1 MQLPYVFKAGS
12 GAIDCCTRFAANRAP
27 LVRYGPMTE
36 VLLHDLNQQLQILFE
51 VERNYDAGFALG
63 RHILRHW
70 PHHLNTYAQL
80 GQAALAVGLYTD
92 AADLLRR
99 ALSADPLAG
108 ELWAGLRQATAA
120 LGLKEEA
127 DIARQHERDLLSTFG
142 GPGASDMARATVAAS
157 VEDWPQALR
166 YFYRAY
172 AAAPERMDIALGT
185 AATLYHVQHY
195 ESCLSIARTI
205 LTQLPYC
212 LEANL
217 LVVRC
222 GQQLDNSPETLE
234 PFLQTAYSL
243 DPDEIYASRWFADL
257 AQQPPGPQATL
268 PAWDEEER
276 WTYNA
281 GNLVN

>member
-1 MQLPYVFKAGS
+1 
-12 GAIDCCTRFAANRAP
+12 
-27 LVRYGPMTE
+27 MTE
-36 VLLHDLNQQLQILFE
+36 VLLHDLSQQLQILFE
-51 VERNYDAGFALG
+51 VEQDYDAGFALG
-63 RHILRHW
+63 RHILRYW
-70 PHHLNTYAQL
+70 PHHLTTYAQL

-108 ELWAGLRQATAA
+108 ELWAGLRQASAA
-120 LGLKEEA
+120 LGLKEEV
-127 DIARQHERDLLSTFG
+127 DIARQHQQDLLSTFG

-195 ESCLSIARTI
+195 ESCLSIAYTI

-217 LVVRC
+217 LIVRC
-222 GQQLDNSPETLE
+222 GQQLDSAPEMLE
-234 PFLQTAYSL
+234 SYLQTAYSL
-243 DPDEIYASRWFADL
+243 DPDEIYASRWFDDL
-257 AQQPPGPQATL
+257 AQQPPEPQATL
-268 PAWDEEER
+268 PAWNEEER
-276 WTYNA
+276 WTYDSNKS
-281 GNLVN
+281 GNR

>member
-1 MQLPYVFKAGS
+1 
-12 GAIDCCTRFAANRAP
+12 
-27 LVRYGPMTE
+27 MTE
-36 VLLHDLNQQLQILFE
+36 VLLHDLSQQLQILFE
-51 VERNYDAGFALG
+51 IERNYDAGFALG
-63 RHILRHW
+63 RHILRYW
-70 PHHLNTYAQL
+70 PHHLTTYVQL

-172 AAAPERMDIALGT
+172 ATAPERMDIALGT
-185 AATLYHVQHY
+185 ATTLYHVQHF
-195 ESCLSIARTI
+195 ESCLNIAHTI

-212 LEANL
+212 LKANL
-217 LVVRC
+217 LIVRC
-222 GQQLDNSPETLE
+222 GQQLGSASRMLE
-234 PFLQTAYSL
+234 PYLQTAYSL
-243 DPDEIYASRWFADL
+243 DPDETYASRWFSDL
-257 AQQPPGPQATL
+257 AQQPPESHATL

-276 WTYNA
+276 WSFDTEKS
-281 GNLVN
+281 GRR

>member
-1 MQLPYVFKAGS
+1 
-12 GAIDCCTRFAANRAP
+12 
-27 LVRYGPMTE
+27 MTD
-36 VLLHDLNQQLQILFE
+36 VLLHDLSQQLQILFE
-51 VERNYDAGFALG
+51 IERNYNAGFALG
-63 RHILRHW
+63 RHILRYW
-70 PHHLNTYAQL
+70 PRHLTTYAQL

-99 ALSADPLAG
+99 ALSAEPLAG
-108 ELWAGLRQATAA
+108 ELWAGLRQATSA

-142 GPGASDMARATVAAS
+142 GPGSSDMVRATVAAS

-166 YFYRAY
+166 YFYGAY
-172 AAAPERMDIALGT
+172 AVAPERMDIALGT
-185 AATLYHVQHY
+185 AETLYHVQHY
-195 ESCLSIARTI
+195 ESCLSIAHTI

-222 GQQLDNSPETLE
+222 GQQLDSAPEMIE
-234 PFLQTAYSL
+234 PYLQTAYSL
-243 DPDEIYASRWFADL
+243 DPDEIYASRWFDDL
-257 AQQPPGPQATL
+257 AQQLPEPKATL

-276 WTYNA
+276 WSYNT
-281 GNLVN
+281 GRPGH